1 MSDAVRSGALDCT
14 AGAIPET
21 GPAGAG
27 VLVPPDD
34 IDALAAALRRLIER
48 PDERQRLAAGARA
61 ARFPSWRD
69 QAGLFAA
76 ILKGL
81 A

>member
-1 MSDAVRSGALDCT
+1 M
-14 AGAIPET
+14 
-21 GPAGAG
+21 
-27 VLVPPDD
+27 PPDD

-69 QAGLFAA
+69 QAGLFAG
-76 ILKGL
+76 ILEGL